1 MSSVRP
7 DRAPRALSPLL
18 ALTVCLAAAVP
29 GGALDAQQVPAP
41 AGQDSVRTRREALPQ
56 VRVTAVTPTTRRR
69 PLPDVDGAALYT
81 TKKSERITVAATDAN
96 TALNNTRQLFSRAP
110 GMMLWEQDPAG
121 VQAGLAAR
129 GLSPNRSWEFNTRA
143 NGVDISSD
151 VIGYPEA
158 YYTPPFRSLER
169 VDIVRGAA
177 ALQYGPQYGGLV
189 NYVTKKGP
197 SDRALAVEASQQGG
211 AYGLWSGYLGAG
223 GTTGRVTWY
232 AYGETRRGEGWRRNA
247 DFETEAAG
255 ANVQVR
261 TSSRGTLG
269 VTLTYLD
276 YALRQPGG
284 LTEAQFAA
292 DARQSARPR
301 DWFGAPWLVPALTYE
316 HRIADHTTLDVRAF
330 GLVGARNSV
339 GLTTAPTVA
348 DTGINPRRVDFDRY
362 RNYGAE
368 ARLLH
373 RAMVGGREQVLVT
386 GVRGFRGNTD
396 RVRGRGTAGD
406 AFSLALTADPLI
418 DLDLQST
425 NWAAFVETQLALT
438 DRITITPG
446 VRLERIDARGTG
458 SFIRATGAFVPVAGA
473 ARTAVNEASS
483 ETIALGGVGAR
494 VFLGGHAELYGNVSR
509 AFRPATF
516 AEQFQNDLVAV
527 DPALRSSRGVSSD
540 LGIRGAAGSWLSYDV
555 SAFHIAYGDRIGT
568 LGRAALGADSVRY
581 PNGLRRNIGAS
592 RHLGVEAFAEADLF
606 RLVGGTSRTRALS
619 VFSSLGWTQ
628 AEYVRGP
635 QDGKRVEYAPRW
647 VARGG
652 VSTRLHERL
661 SGTLQLSHVSGVF
674 SDAGNTQRQADGL
687 QGWIPG
693 YVVWDMT
700 AAVRVVRGAWL
711 DVSVNN
717 LLDRRY
723 FTRRATGYPG
733 PGIIPADGRM
743 ITAGLRL
750 DWTTLAR

>member
-1 MSSVRP
+1 MPVLPVRV
-7 DRAPRALSPLL
+7 PRVPSPLS
-18 ALTVCLAAAVP
+18 ALTVLALFAPLAA
-29 GGALDAQQVPAP
+29 GLRAQQAP
-41 AGQDSVRTRREALPQ
+41 VRGERDTLRVRDEALPQ
-56 VRVTAVTPTTRRR
+56 VRVRATTPTTRRR
-69 PLPDVDGAALYT
+69 PLPDIDGAALFT

-189 NYVTKKGP
+189 NYVTKRGP
-197 SDRALAVEASQQGG
+197 ADRALAVETSQQGG
-211 AYGLWSGYLGAG
+211 GYGLYSGYLGAG

-232 AYGETRRGEGWRRNA
+232 AYGETRRGDGWRRNA
-247 DFETEAAG
+247 NFTTEAAG

-261 TSSRGTLG
+261 TSARGTLG
-269 VTLTYLD
+269 VTLTHFD

-301 DWFGAPWLVPALTYE
+301 DWFGAPWLVPSISYE

-330 GLVGARNSV
+330 GLIGARNSV
-339 GLTTAPTVA
+339 GLTTSPAVA
-348 DTGINPRRVDFDRY
+348 DTGLNPRRVDFDRY
-362 RNYGAE
+362 RNFGAE

-373 RAMVGGREQVLVT
+373 RVMVGGREQVLVT
-386 GVRGFRGNTD
+386 GLRGFRGNTD

-406 AFSLALTADPLI
+406 DFSLAITADRLI
-418 DLDLQST
+418 DLDLQAT
-425 NWAAFVETQLALT
+425 NWAAFVESQLAVSDRLT
-438 DRITITPG
+438 LTPG

-458 SFIRATGAFVPVAGA
+458 SFVRATGAFLPVAGA
-473 ARTAVNEASS
+473 ARTTVDQASI
-483 ETIALGGVGAR
+483 ETVPLVGLGTR
-494 VFLGGHAELYGNVSR
+494 FFLGGRAELYGNVSR

-527 DPALRSSRGVSSD
+527 DPELRSSRGWSSD

-568 LGRAALGADSVRY
+568 LGRAALGADSLRY

-592 RHLGVEAFAEADLF
+592 RHMGVEGFAEADLF
-606 RLVGGTSRTRALS
+606 GLFGRRERTRALS

-635 QDGKRVEYAPRW
+635 QDGKRVEHAPRW

-652 VSTRLHERL
+652 LSTRLNERL
-661 SGTLQLSHVSGVF
+661 SGTVQVSHVSGVF
-674 SDAGNTQRQADGL
+674 SDANNTQRQADGL

-693 YVVWDMT
+693 YVVWDLT

>member
-1 MSSVRP
+1 MSVLP
-7 DRAPRALSPLL
+7 VRAPRVVLPLL
-18 ALTVCLAAAVP
+18 ALTVLAPIAPVRAS
-29 GGALDAQQVPAP
+29 LRAQQAP
-41 AGQDSVRTRREALPQ
+41 SRAERDSVRVRGEALPQ
-56 VRVTAVTPTTRRR
+56 VQVRATTPSTRRR
-69 PLPDVDGAALYT
+69 PLPDVDGAALFT
-81 TKKSERITVAATDAN
+81 TKKSERLTVAATDAN
-96 TALNNTRQLFSRAP
+96 TAINNTRQLFARAP

-151 VIGYPEA
+151 IIGYPEA

-177 ALQYGPQYGGLV
+177 ALQFGPQYGGLV
-189 NYVTKKGP
+189 NYVTKRGP
-197 SDRALAVEASQQGG
+197 TDRTLAIETSQQGG
-211 AYGLWSGYLGAG
+211 GNGLYSGYLGAG
-223 GTTGRVTWY
+223 GTSGRVTWY

-247 DFETEAAG
+247 DFTTEATG
-255 ANVQVR
+255 ANVQIR

-269 VTLTYLD
+269 VTVTHFD

-301 DWFGAPWLVPALTYE
+301 DWFGAPWLVPSISYE
-316 HRIADHTTLDVRAF
+316 HRVSDRTTLDVRGF
-330 GLVGARNSV
+330 GLIGARNSV
-339 GLTTAPTVA
+339 GLTTSPIVA

-362 RNYGAE
+362 RNVGAE

-373 RAMVGGREQVLVT
+373 RVQVGGREQVLVT
-386 GVRGFRGNTD
+386 GLRGFRGRTD

-406 AFSLALTADPLI
+406 AFSLAITADPLI
-418 DLDLQST
+418 DLELEAT
-425 NWAAFVETQLALT
+425 NWAAFVESQLSISDRLT
-438 DRITITPG
+438 LTPG
-446 VRLERIDARGTG
+446 VRLERIDARGSG
-458 SFIRATGAFVPVAGA
+458 SFVRGTSAFVPVTGV
-473 ARTAVNEASS
+473 ARTTVNEASV
-483 ETIALGGVGAR
+483 ETLPLVGMGAR
-494 VFLGGHAELYGNVSR
+494 YFLGGHAELYCNVSR

-527 DPALRSSRGVSSD
+527 DPGLRSSRGWSSD
-540 LGIRGAAGSWLSYDV
+540 VGIRGAAGSWLSYDV

-568 LGRAALGADSVRY
+568 LGRAALGADSVRF

-592 RHLGVEAFAEADLF
+592 RHMGVEGFAEADLF
-606 RLVGGTSRTRALS
+606 GLLGRRDRARALS
-619 VFSSLGWTQ
+619 VFTSLGWTQ

-635 QDGKRVEYAPRW
+635 QDGRRVENAPRW

-652 VSTRLHERL
+652 VSTRLHDRV
-661 SGTLQLSHVSGVF
+661 SGTMQLSHVSGVF
-674 SDAGNTQRQADGL
+674 SDANNTQRQADGL

-693 YVVWDMT
+693 YVVWDLT
-700 AAVRVVRGAWL
+700 AAVRVARGAWL

-717 LLDRRY
+717 LLDQRY

-733 PGIIPADGRM
+733 PGIIPADGRLV
-743 ITAGLRL
+743 TAGLRL